1 MKGPPKG
8 RGSSRAQQF
17 STAEMVKALDRRPEA
32 QRPYW
37 RLYARAVRADEP
49 GIHGRRG
56 ARISLGRREFLRGV
70 ADLRREAAAFS
81 NSWRRHSPLLTLPAT
96 PPFTRPS

>member
-1 MKGPPKG
+1 MRNNSAPPKW
-8 RGSSRAQQF
+8 SKLWTDAP
-17 STAEMVKALDRRPEA
+17 KAGDRIGAYTPE
-32 QRPYW
+32 QT
-37 RLYARAVRADEP
+37 DEP

-81 NSWRRHSPLLTLPAT
+81 NTGGGSEH
-96 PPFTRPS
+96 F

>member
-1 MKGPPKG
+1 LEAQIVRNNSAPPKW
-8 RGSSRAQQF
+8 SKLWTDAP
-17 STAEMVKALDRRPEA
+17 KAGDRIGAYTPE
-32 QRPYW
+32 Q
-37 RLYARAVRADEP
+37 ADEP

-81 NSWRRHSPLLTLPAT
+81 NTGGGSEH
-96 PPFTRPS
+96 F